1 MLRPGTQFNVPD
13 LDAERTRISN
23 LLRNTGLY
31 YFRPDYLTYQADTTR
46 TPGQYVSLRMMPVA
60 GLPATAERPFH
71 LGRKSIYLYGR
82 NGQAPTDSLLYR
94 NMYIYYHGSR
104 PYVRPSMLYRWTDYR
119 NFRFKR
125 PQSDSA
131 YSSAPRYSLYSLHR
145 QTRIQER
152 LAQTGIFRTT
162 DIGFVPRDTSVLCDT
177 LDINIRLM
185 PQQYHDTYEEGQIIS
200 QQPAGGE
207 KVQRGTDL
215 WITVSMGPE
224 PETKTMDDFAGASAE
239 DASALLTN
247 QGFHPLTKNEASD
260 TVEKGLVIRTD
271 PAAGADV
278 KEGQTVYLY
287 VSSGPAV
294 VTATMPEVVGKDLEL
309 VKELMT
315 QLGFQNV
322 RYDPMESQKPK
333 NEVIYQSVA
342 KDTELDVTAEVII
355 QYSEGPAETQPP
367 ETTESTQDKEI
378 TITYPVDVPDR
389 QVEYRLE
396 VYLKGSTEVLTSK
409 LVPPGTTRTY
419 VDLTGSGT
427 MEFDLYV
434 DGAFLRTQTVEFT
447 EESGDE

>member
-1 MLRPGTQFNVPD
+1 M
-13 LDAERTRISN
+13 
-23 LLRNTGLY
+23 
-31 YFRPDYLTYQADTTR
+31 
-46 TPGQYVSLRMMPVA
+46 
-60 GLPATAERPFH
+60 
-71 LGRKSIYLYGR
+71 
-82 NGQAPTDSLLYR
+82 
-94 NMYIYYHGSR
+94 
-104 PYVRPSMLYRWTDYR
+104 
-119 NFRFKR
+119 
-125 PQSDSA
+125 
-131 YSSAPRYSLYSLHR
+131 
-145 QTRIQER
+145 
-152 LAQTGIFRTT
+152 
-162 DIGFVPRDTSVLCDT
+162 
-177 LDINIRLM
+177 
-185 PQQYHDTYEEGQIIS
+185 
-200 QQPAGGE
+200 
-207 KVQRGTDL
+207 
-215 WITVSMGPE
+215 
-224 PETKTMDDFAGASAE
+224 
-239 DASALLTN
+239 
-247 QGFHPLTKNEASD
+247 
-260 TVEKGLVIRTD
+260 
-271 PAAGADV
+271 

-367 ETTESTQDKEI
+367 ETTESTQEEEI
-378 TITYPVDVPDR
+378 TITYSVEVPDR

-396 VYLKGSTEVLTSK
+396 VCLKGPTEVLTSK

-447 EESGDE
+447 KESGDE